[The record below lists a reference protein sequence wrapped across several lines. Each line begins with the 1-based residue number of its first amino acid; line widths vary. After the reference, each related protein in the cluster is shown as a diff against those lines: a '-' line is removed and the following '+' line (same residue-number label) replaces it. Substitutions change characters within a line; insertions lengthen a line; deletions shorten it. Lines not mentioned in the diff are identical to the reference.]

1 MIRHLRSLL
10 FNLPSL
16 PSLSERSTRGV
27 NGDGDLAIED
37 DDLGVLGN
45 SERLQSVVDLWM
57 IVDKIEQSF
66 ARR

>member
-16 PSLSERSTRGV
+16 PSLSERSTRRV

>member
-1 MIRHLRSLL
+1 MIWHLRSLL

>member
-1 MIRHLRSLL
+1 
-10 FNLPSL
+10 
-16 PSLSERSTRGV
+16 V

>member
-1 MIRHLRSLL
+1 LIRHLRSLL